1 MTAMDEKI
9 QKLDEYIEK
18 LDNAIE
24 SNNESEAGQL
34 RHEIISVYEYEI
46 DGIRNGLEAFNP
58 SRAFVA
64 FSPNNVKDAKI
75 LRAKLQNYKLNLKSG
90 LHTVLRG
97 NDSSVNV
104 VQNNQQEMH
113 SNITITLQQTISDIN
128 SLPEDILSDE
138 EKETYTGIKYSS
150 LSQKNLEMLNLLNS
164 QEKSNLKEEEIAKLL
179 NYKDVRTY
187 RIAKSTL
194 IKK

>member
-138 EKETYTGIKYSS
+138 EKEILCGKLATLSAEKNSKSRWEKAQGILKWIA
-150 LSQKNLEMLNLLNS
+150 
-164 QEKSNLKEEEIAKLL
+164 EKSFELGKVALPYILQAIQNTSA
-179 NYKDVRTY
+179 
-187 RIAKSTL
+187 
-194 IKK
+194 